1 MKDSKKFS
9 LVNIIYGV
17 VAEFVFLHLMLAC
30 KFSALMDPVWG
41 FLEKVTGKDKE
52 SERINMFV
60 WGIFWPFFISV
71 YIAEKITGLKD
82 KVTKNIKK
90 KQKKDK

>member
-9 LVNIIYGV
+9 LVNIIDSV
-17 VAEFVFLHLMLAC
+17 VAEFVVLHLLLAC
-30 KFSALMDPVWG
+30 KFSELMEPVWD

-52 SERINMFV
+52 SERRNMFL
-60 WGIFWPFFISV
+60 WGIFWPVLISG
-71 YIAEKITGLKD
+71 YISGKITGLKD
-82 KVTKNIKK
+82 KVTKNRKK

>member
-17 VAEFVFLHLMLAC
+17 VAELVVLHLTLAC
-30 KFSALMDPVWG
+30 KFSVLMDPVWG

-52 SERINMFV
+52 SERINMFL
-60 WGIFWPFFISV
+60 WGIFWPFFIGV
-71 YIAEKITGLKD
+71 YISEKITGLKD
-82 KVTKNIKK
+82 IVFRKRKK
-90 KQKKDK
+90 KK

>member
-9 LVNIIYGV
+9 LVNIIYVV
-17 VAEFVFLHLMLAC
+17 VAVFVVLHLSLAC
-30 KFSALMDPVWG
+30 KFSVLMEPVWD

-52 SERINMFV
+52 SERINMFL
-60 WGIFWPFFISV
+60 WGIFWPVFISG
-71 YIAEKITGLKD
+71 YISEKISGLKD
-82 KVTKNIKK
+82 KVTKKRKK